1 MFFFLSLFFISG
13 LTQRWWEHWS
23 WFSSQNCYE
32 TTHYQ
37 KKFLFDNSHWPLR
50 LYKCSIVRALVQLGC
65 VPPNSLL
72 DWEDC
77 KFLVIGDCNRTCRR
91 PVAVTEKMSM
101 LSCVCGYTEKKK
113 NEFVRLGTVYWDR
126 QNYSAGHQ
134 SILKLSLP
142 GHTFIIQSLINN
154 ILPDFMFA
162 CSIINPFW
170 SEYLKWSENFVLVH
184 LNHKSRRKI
193 IEKFLLG
200 GFWLQGIWRPFFC
213 VPPKTSPKAAG
224 SKNRARRPYLPAA

>member
-101 LSCVCGYTEKKK
+101 LSCVCGYTEKKMS
-113 NEFVRLGTVYWDR
+113 LSGWGLCTGTGR
-126 QNYSAGHQ
+126 
-134 SILKLSLP
+134 
-142 GHTFIIQSLINN
+142 II
-154 ILPDFMFA
+154 
-162 CSIINPFW
+162 
-170 SEYLKWSENFVLVH
+170 
-184 LNHKSRRKI
+184 
-193 IEKFLLG
+193 
-200 GFWLQGIWRPFFC
+200 LQGI
-213 VPPKTSPKAAG
+213 
-224 SKNRARRPYLPAA
+224 RASLNCRCQVTLLFYNH

>member
-1 MFFFLSLFFISG
+1 MACDSSTLKRFLKLQFDAAYDKCFFFFLALFFISG

-37 KKFLFDNSHWPLR
+37 NKFLFDNSHWPLR

-77 KFLVIGDCNRTCRR
+77 KFLFIGDRNRTCRR

-101 LSCVCGYTEKKK
+101 LSCVCGYTEKKW
-113 NEFVRLGTVYWDR
+113 VCQAGDCVLGQAELFCR
-126 QNYSAGHQ
+126 A
-134 SILKLSLP
+134 
-142 GHTFIIQSLINN
+142 
-154 ILPDFMFA
+154 
-162 CSIINPFW
+162 
-170 SEYLKWSENFVLVH
+170 SEH
-184 LNHKSRRKI
+184 
-193 IEKFLLG
+193 
-200 GFWLQGIWRPFFC
+200 P
-213 VPPKTSPKAAG
+213 
-224 SKNRARRPYLPAA
+224 